1 MDDRDV
7 VDGCSIRI
15 LKYDV
20 KGFRLGGDDWL
31 IKNRD
36 EPRSGDFEDFRRRGY
51 TFCPHYPSFYKSAD

>member
-36 EPRSGDFEDFRRRGY
+36 EPRSGDFEDF
-51 TFCPHYPSFYKSAD
+51 